1 MLVVAQ
7 GRGRRR
13 GGGEAVERVVA
24 VVADV
29 VLVVELVLRSPQLRQ
44 LLALLRRVDQT
55 VSCKANQHF

>member
-29 VLVVELVLRSPQLRQ
+29 VLVVELVLRSPQL
-44 LLALLRRVDQT
+44 LALLRRVDQT
-55 VSCKANQHF
+55 VSCKANHHF

>member
-29 VLVVELVLRSPQLRQ
+29 VLVVELVLRSPQL
-44 LLALLRRVDQT
+44 LALLRRVDQT